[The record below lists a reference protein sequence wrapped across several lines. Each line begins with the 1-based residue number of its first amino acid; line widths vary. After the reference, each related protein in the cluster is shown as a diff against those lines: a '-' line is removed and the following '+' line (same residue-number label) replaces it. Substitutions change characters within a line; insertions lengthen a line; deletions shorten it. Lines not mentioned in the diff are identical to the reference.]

1 MQIFILHYYRA
12 IPLIRCLRIYTKNDN
27 NMATVGFYLDTRREK
42 KDGTFPGKLQ
52 VRHKGQIMSVL
63 TDALI
68 PPSFQGSVV
77 ILGGLTFV
85 NFPLCIHLC

>member
-42 KDGTFPGKLQ
+42 KGLMSYLIGIKAIDLFNLKQIVDGHIEYKREKTGNILYQSRTGSNEANKQ
-52 VRHKGQIMSVL
+52 V
-63 TDALI
+63 
-68 PPSFQGSVV
+68 
-77 ILGGLTFV
+77 
-85 NFPLCIHLC
+85 

>member
-42 KDGTFPGKLQ
+42 KDGTFPVKLQ
-52 VRHKGQIMSVL
+52 VRHKGQIML
-63 TDALI
+63 CTDFALHRKRGRAQSI
-68 PPSFQGSVV
+68 IRTQR
-77 ILGGLTFV
+77 IIKLRT
-85 NFPLCIHLC
+85 

>member
-42 KDGTFPGKLQ
+42 KDGTFP
-52 VRHKGQIMSVL
+52 VSAIATMYS
-63 TDALI
+63 
-68 PPSFQGSVV
+68 S
-77 ILGGLTFV
+77 ILKFKIGRAHV
-85 NFPLCIHLC
+85 